1 MSQDDL
7 MLFDKDINTN
17 NLISFIEKEKE
28 KETRQ
33 VGSIFLFPDKILFG
47 SVHYK
52 KDIKSPNGFIHIGD
66 QLIILNR
73 EIF

>member
-28 KETRQ
+28 KETR
-33 VGSIFLFPDKILFG
+33 
-47 SVHYK
+47 
-52 KDIKSPNGFIHIGD
+52 
-66 QLIILNR
+66 
-73 EIF
+73 